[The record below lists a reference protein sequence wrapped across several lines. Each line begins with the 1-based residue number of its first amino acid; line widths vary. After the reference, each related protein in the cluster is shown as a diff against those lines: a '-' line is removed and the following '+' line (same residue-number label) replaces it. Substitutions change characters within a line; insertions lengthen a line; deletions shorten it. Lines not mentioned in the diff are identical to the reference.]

1 MPVGNHRRIWL
12 FWDGDCEFC
21 GRVIAWVERRD
32 VMCVI
37 HAVPYQKAP
46 TPPMTTLLAHRC
58 ANSVHV
64 ITHEGRLLSGGSAG
78 VYVMGRIGFGMTERV
93 GTTPPFNILV
103 ETAYRFVARNRR
115 LLNILLGRR

>member
-21 GRVIAWVERRD
+21 GRVIAWVERRV

-64 ITHEGRLLSGGSAG
+64 ITHEGRLLSGGSAC